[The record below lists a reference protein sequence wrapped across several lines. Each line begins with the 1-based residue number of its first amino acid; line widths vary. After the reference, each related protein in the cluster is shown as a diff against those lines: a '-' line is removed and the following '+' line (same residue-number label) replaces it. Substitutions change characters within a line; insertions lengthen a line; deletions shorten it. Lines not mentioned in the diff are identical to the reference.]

1 MRILHVFHKV
11 HEIVISVCLVPIRL
25 YQRFISPLKGQP
37 SCRFSPT
44 CSQYCVEAVR
54 EWGILIGAALTLW
67 RVLRCNPFARAA
79 LTPYPDGNGGS
90 ARRRKNR
97 PGCDSD
103 RQGCDPGRSIK
114 TIPYYNKGTTA

>member
-67 RVLRCNPFARAA
+67 RVLRCNPF
-79 LTPYPDGNGGS
+79 GKGGFDPVP
-90 ARRRKNR
+90 RRKR
-97 PGCDSD
+97 
-103 RQGCDPGRSIK
+103 RQRTQTEKSPRL
-114 TIPYYNKGTTA
+114 

>member
-54 EWGILIGAALTLW
+54 EWGILIGAAPTLW
-67 RVLRCNPFARAA
+67 RVLRCHPF
-79 LTPYPDGNGGS
+79 GEGGVDPVP
-90 ARRRKNR
+90 RRKNR

-103 RQGCDPGRSIK
+103 RQGCDPGRSSIK